1 MALLVCVVDVDCY
14 LYKII
19 CTCMYILMDAMDRY
33 LKLITSRVCY
43 LVPISSLHAIRSQYL
58 HDTAIRS
65 QSSQQVISGSFFVS
79 FFVIKPERC
88 VEKIFVLAVH
98 DGLVS
103 SVVSLG
109 LRATRGLPF
118 CLVFTYFLFYIF
130 YLFYCLR

>member
-79 FFVIKPERC
+79 FFAIKPERC

-98 DGLVS
+98 NGLVFS
-103 SVVSLG
+103 CLWVSARRVVCLFVLASLI
-109 LRATRGLPF
+109 F
-118 CLVFTYFLFYIF
+118 YFLFFI